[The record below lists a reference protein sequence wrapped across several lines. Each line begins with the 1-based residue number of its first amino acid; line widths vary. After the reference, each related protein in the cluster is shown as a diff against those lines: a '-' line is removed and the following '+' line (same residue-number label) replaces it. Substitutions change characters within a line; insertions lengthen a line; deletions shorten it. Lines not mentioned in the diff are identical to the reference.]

1 MATKR
6 KAPAK
11 KKPARKRKPRQKP
24 KPKPKPRQKPKP
36 KATKPQEAAKPSP
49 PAVAAQPEP
58 NAPEPSPFGIPGKKA
73 TKAHAA
79 ARVDAIESLIIAGAT
94 RTQILQYAATTWE
107 GKKRQTGTY
116 VARATQRI
124 HASAGYD
131 HTLELGLAVSRAH
144 YLFQAAMKVRD
155 FRLGAIV
162 ERDRRKLL
170 GLDQPEQILV
180 KAEHTGTVTIED
192 TDRLARMTLE
202 ELEQERLR
210 LQGFLGENGRPDADH
225 DPARGRPN

>member
-11 KKPARKRKPRQKP
+11 KKPPRKRKPRQKP
-24 KPKPKPRQKPKP
+24 KSKPRQKPKT
-36 KATKPQEAAKPSP
+36 TKPQAAAKPAA

-73 TKAHAA
+73 TKAIAA

-116 VARATQRI
+116 VARATLRI
-124 HASAGYD
+124 HASAAYD

-192 TDRLARMTLE
+192 TDRLTRMTLE
-202 ELEQERLR
+202 ELEHERLR
-210 LQGFLGENGRPDADH
+210 LKGFLDENGRPDADH

>member
-24 KPKPKPRQKPKP
+24 K
-36 KATKPQEAAKPSP
+36 ATKPQEAAKPP
-49 PAVAAQPEP
+49 APAVAAQPEP
-58 NAPEPSPFGIPGKKA
+58 NTPEPSPFGIPGKKA
-73 TKAHAA
+73 TKAIAA

-94 RTQILQYAATTWE
+94 RSQILQYAATNWE

-124 HASAGYD
+124 HASAAYD
-131 HTLELGLAVSRAH
+131 HTHELGLAVRRAH

-155 FRLGAIV
+155 FRLGATV

-170 GLDQPEQILV
+170 GLDQPERIMV
-180 KAEHTGTVTIED
+180 EAEHTGTVTIED
-192 TDRLARMTLE
+192 ADRLTRMTLE
-202 ELEQERLR
+202 ELEHERLR
-210 LQGFLGENGRPDADH
+210 LKGFLGENGRPDADH
-225 DPARGRPN
+225 DPARERPN

>member
-1 MATKR
+1 MSTKR

-11 KKPARKRKPRQKP
+11 KKPPRKRKPRQKP
-24 KPKPKPRQKPKP
+24 KARRKP
-36 KATKPQEAAKPSP
+36 KATKPQAAAKPAAL
-49 PAVAAQPEP
+49 AVAAQPEP
-58 NAPEPSPFGIPGKKA
+58 NAPESSPFGIPGKKA
-73 TKAHAA
+73 TKAIAA

-94 RTQILQYAATTWE
+94 RSQILQYAATKWE

-124 HASAGYD
+124 HASAAYD
-131 HTLELGLAVSRAH
+131 HTHELGLAVRRAH

-170 GLDQPEQILV
+170 GLDQPERIMV
-180 KAEHTGTVTIED
+180 EAEHTGTVTIED
-192 TDRLARMTLE
+192 ADRLARMTLE
-202 ELEQERLR
+202 ELEHEKLR
-210 LQGFLGENGRPDADH
+210 LKGFLDKNGRPDADH